1 MNKQQLSNLVQYL
14 HIKQPATKEE
24 NDRLNQ
30 FICLASGVKYQSLL
44 KITANFSMLNKQYLQ
59 AYVSDKHSESTKKAL
74 EKRDNFY
81 NKMVG
86 MFIKSFGI
94 DLTTSEDLTVEEIWK
109 TLQKKHSRSV
119 VIKRIFFEEIHQ
131 SLTFFLE
138 HDELKNEL
146 MNEFRNV
153 GLKPRSVVALV
164 NALTIDD
171 KAECSEAYKAAYLDL
186 EDQLQR
192 HYEEVSVLEEG
203 SCKMRFESLV
213 ENLIQL
219 NQFRNVEENFNLRQL
234 YYIPEVML
242 IKACMSQALNK
253 VPV

>member
-1 MNKQQLSNLVQYL
+1 MNKKQLSDLVQYL

-30 FICLASGVKYQSLL
+30 FICLASGIKYQSLL
-44 KITANFSMLNKQYLQ
+44 KITADFSLLNKQYLQ
-59 AYVSDKHSESTKKAL
+59 AYAADKHSESTRKAL

-81 NKMVG
+81 IKMVG
-86 MFIKSFGI
+86 MFNKSFGI
-94 DLTTSEDLTVEEIWK
+94 DLTKSEDLTVEEIWK

-119 VIKRIFFEEIHQ
+119 VIKRVFFEEIHQ

-138 HDELKNEL
+138 HHELKEEL
-146 MNEFRNV
+146 MQEFRNV
-153 GLKPRSVVALV
+153 GLKPRSVIALV

-171 KAECSEAYKAAYLDL
+171 KTDCSEAYKTAYMTL
-186 EDQLQR
+186 EEQLQR
-192 HYEEVSVLEEG
+192 HFEDVSVLEKG
-203 SCKMRFESLV
+203 SCKMRFDSLV

-219 NQFRNVEENFNLRQL
+219 NQFRGVEENFNLRQL

-253 VPV
+253 IPV

>member
-1 MNKQQLSNLVQYL
+1 MNKKQLSDLVQYI

-44 KITANFSMLNKQYLQ
+44 KITADFSLLNKQYLQ
-59 AYVSDKHSESTKKAL
+59 AYASDKNSKSTQKAL
-74 EKRDNFY
+74 EKRNNFY
-81 NKMVG
+81 NKMVD

-94 DLTTSEDLTVEEIWK
+94 DLTKSEDLTVEEIWK
-109 TLQKKHSRSV
+109 ALQKKHSRSV
-119 VIKRIFFEEIHQ
+119 VIKRVFFEEIHQ

-138 HDELKNEL
+138 HNELKEEL
-146 MNEFRNV
+146 MQEFRNV

-171 KAECSEAYKAAYLDL
+171 KPQCSEAYKQAYLVL
-186 EDQLQR
+186 EEQLQR
-192 HYEEVSVLEEG
+192 HFEEVSVLEKG
-203 SCKMRFESLV
+203 SCKMRFDSLV

-219 NQFRNVEENFNLRQL
+219 NQFRGVEENFNLRQL

>member
-1 MNKQQLSNLVQYL
+1 MNKKQLSDLVQYL

-44 KITANFSMLNKQYLQ
+44 KIAANFSLLNKQYLQ
-59 AYVSDKHSESTKKAL
+59 AYASDKNSESTQTAL

-86 MFIKSFGI
+86 MFNKSFGI

-119 VIKRIFFEEIHQ
+119 VIKRVFFEEIHQ
-131 SLTFFLE
+131 SLTFFLG

-153 GLKPRSVVALV
+153 GLKNLYHLKSKVCLK
-164 NALTIDD
+164 N
-171 KAECSEAYKAAYLDL
+171 
-186 EDQLQR
+186 
-192 HYEEVSVLEEG
+192 VSLI
-203 SCKMRFESLV
+203 
-213 ENLIQL
+213 LIQTL
-219 NQFRNVEENFNLRQL
+219 LLHTQKLLVVVIRMLQWGLTLR
-234 YYIPEVML
+234 
-242 IKACMSQALNK
+242 
-253 VPV
+253 